1 VPVTSGPASWS
12 RAGGIPAWRSC
23 DLPWCAPARRRGL
36 LDDVL
41 HDRADPAGMQAWAR
55 QQGRQVPEGTTPAD
69 AVLAELVV
77 TAPVRTTRRH
87 RPAGVVRARAGDR
100 EPVAFDVTFDVAF
113 VVTFVDRRATV
124 PEHAVTA
131 VSAAPVPLP
140 ALRLSPVRFRRL
152 RTGGLRPVPLADAA
166 VAARWVLLAAGDGPA
181 VRRLAADEAVRGL
194 LLGSDDGDEF
204 WSAAGPLSHRTADAG
219 RPRRRCASAVCR
231 RPEPV
236 ARTACPRARGEPTST
251 TSRFARVTAV

>member
-1 VPVTSGPASWS
+1 MPVTSGPASWS

-55 QQGRQVPEGTTPAD
+55 QQGRQVPGGTTPAD
-69 AVLAELVV
+69 AVLAELVA
-77 TAPVRTTRRH
+77 TAPVRTARRH

-100 EPVAFDVTFDVAF
+100 EPVAFDVAFDAAF
-113 VVTFVDRRATV
+113 D
-124 PEHAVTA
+124 AV
-131 VSAAPVPLP
+131 
-140 ALRLSPVRFRRL
+140 
-152 RTGGLRPVPLADAA
+152 AA

-204 WSAAGPLSHRTADAG
+204 WSAAGPLSHRTAGAG

-251 TSRFARVTAV
+251 TSRWARVTAV